1 MKKRIIG
8 GFIASFMALNILA
21 GCGGTGNAD
30 TAGTGKAEGGTESGN
45 KTQEKDGAEG
55 TDGSTEITIWVHE
68 TDSPEGQLYQ
78 SLVDDFNKANE
89 GKYHAELTSI
99 ARSGDAGGYDD
110 KINAAISNGGLPDVF
125 TIDGV
130 RVGEF
135 ADAGAIVPIGE
146 YFTQEDL
153 ADFNPSIIQQGT
165 YKGELF
171 AVGTFDSSVGIFYNK
186 DMFEKAGI
194 EPATK
199 EDPWTLADLTEAA
212 EKLTTDDCYGIT
224 MSLDAT
230 DETVIYFFLPLIQS
244 QGSNVLGDDTVTA
257 DGYLNGDAALNVV
270 SWLKEMVDKGYAS
283 ATPAE
288 NSFELGQAA
297 MAINGS
303 WAPAGLA
310 DYDINWGLMPM
321 AKYDD
326 QSKAAS
332 ACGSWTF
339 GMSKDCP
346 EEKREA
352 AAALIQFMT
361 SADADVQM
369 YGANSMPPARQSA
382 FDKIEDFQKY
392 PLDVFQYQLKNT
404 AQARPVSLNYAV
416 LSNQFATAVQNVL
429 TGMDPKE
436 ALDEAVTQYNFQT
449 DME

>member
-1 MKKRIIG
+1 MKKKVIS
-8 GFIASFMALNILA
+8 ALMATVMAAGLLV
-21 GCGGTGNAD
+21 GCGGKDSNDASSETAKNA
-30 TAGTGKAEGGTESGN
+30 
-45 KTQEKDGAEG
+45 
-55 TDGSTEITIWVHE
+55 DGSTELSIWVHE
-68 TDSPEGQLYQ
+68 TDSPEEQLYKK
-78 SLVDDFNKANE
+78 LIDDFNKENE
-89 GKYHAELTSI
+89 GKYHATLTQI

-135 ADAGAIVPIGE
+135 ADAGAIVPLGE
-146 YFTQEDL
+146 YYTEDDL

-165 YKGELF
+165 YKDELYT
-171 AVGTFDSSVGIFYNK
+171 VGCFDSSVGIFYNK

-194 EPATK
+194 TPATK
-199 EDPWTLADLTEAA
+199 EDPWTLEELTDAA
-212 EKLTTDDCYGIT
+212 KKLTTDDCYGIT

-244 QGSNVLGDDTVTA
+244 QGSNVIADDGVTA
-257 DGYLNGDAALNVV
+257 KGYLNGDAALNTV
-270 SWLKEMVDKGYAS
+270 SWIKDMVDNGYAS
-283 ATPAE
+283 ATPEE
-288 NSFELGQAA
+288 NSFELGKAA

-321 AKYDD
+321 AKYDEE
-326 QSKAAS
+326 SEAAS

-346 EEKREA
+346 DEKKEA
-352 AAALIQFMT
+352 AAELIKFMT
-361 SADADVQM
+361 STDADAQM

-382 FDKIEDFQKY
+382 FDQIDAFKEA
-392 PLDVFQYQLKNT
+392 PLDVFQYQLANT
-404 AQARPVSLNYAV
+404 AQARPVSVNYAV

-449 DME
+449 DTE

>member
-1 MKKRIIG
+1 MKKKVIS
-8 GFIASFMALNILA
+8 ALMATVMAAGLLV
-21 GCGGTGNAD
+21 GCGGKDSNDASSETAKNA
-30 TAGTGKAEGGTESGN
+30 
-45 KTQEKDGAEG
+45 
-55 TDGSTEITIWVHE
+55 DGSTELSIWVHE
-68 TDSPEGQLYQ
+68 TDSPEGQLYKK
-78 SLVDDFNKANE
+78 LIDDFNKENE
-89 GKYHAELTSI
+89 GKYHATLTQI

-146 YFTQEDL
+146 YYTEDDL

-165 YKGELF
+165 YKDELYT
-171 AVGTFDSSVGIFYNK
+171 VGCFDSSVGIFYNK

-194 EPATK
+194 TPATK
-199 EDPWTLADLTEAA
+199 EDPWTLEELTDAA
-212 EKLTTDDCYGIT
+212 KKLTTDDCYGIT

-244 QGSNVLGDDTVTA
+244 QGSNVIADDGVTA
-257 DGYLNGDAALNVV
+257 KGYLNGDAALNTV
-270 SWLKEMVDKGYAS
+270 SWIKDMVDNGYAS
-283 ATPAE
+283 ATPEE
-288 NSFELGQAA
+288 NSFELGKAA

-321 AKYDD
+321 AKYDEE
-326 QSKAAS
+326 SEAAS

-346 EEKREA
+346 DEKKEA
-352 AAALIQFMT
+352 AAELIKFMT
-361 SADADVQM
+361 STDADAQM

-382 FDKIEDFQKY
+382 FDQIDAFKEA
-392 PLDVFQYQLKNT
+392 PLDVFQYQLANT
-404 AQARPVSLNYAV
+404 AQARPVSVNYAV

-449 DME
+449 DTE

>member
-1 MKKRIIG
+1 MKKKVIS
-8 GFIASFMALNILA
+8 ALMATVMAAGLLV
-21 GCGGTGNAD
+21 GCGGKDSNDASSETAKNA
-30 TAGTGKAEGGTESGN
+30 
-45 KTQEKDGAEG
+45 
-55 TDGSTEITIWVHE
+55 DGSTEISIWVHE
-68 TDSPEGQLYQ
+68 TDSPEGQLYKK
-78 SLVDDFNKANE
+78 LIDDFNKENE
-89 GKYHAELTSI
+89 GKYHATLTQI

-146 YFTQEDL
+146 YYTEDDL

-165 YKGELF
+165 YKDELYT
-171 AVGTFDSSVGIFYNK
+171 VGCFDSSVGIFYNK

-194 EPATK
+194 TPATK
-199 EDPWTLADLTEAA
+199 EDPWTLEELTDAA
-212 EKLTTDDCYGIT
+212 KKLTTDDCYGIT

-244 QGSNVLGDDTVTA
+244 QGSNVIADDGVTA
-257 DGYLNGDAALNVV
+257 KGYLNGDAALNTV
-270 SWLKEMVDKGYAS
+270 SWIKDMVDNGYAS
-283 ATPAE
+283 ATPEE
-288 NSFELGQAA
+288 NSFELGKAA

-321 AKYDD
+321 AKYDEE
-326 QSKAAS
+326 SEAAS

-346 EEKREA
+346 DEKKEA
-352 AAALIQFMT
+352 AAELIKFMT
-361 SADADVQM
+361 STDADAQM

-382 FDKIEDFQKY
+382 FDQIDAFKEA
-392 PLDVFQYQLKNT
+392 PLDVFQYQLANT
-404 AQARPVSLNYAV
+404 AQARPVSVNYAV

-449 DME
+449 DTE

>member
-1 MKKRIIG
+1 MKKKVIS
-8 GFIASFMALNILA
+8 ALMATVMAAGLLV
-21 GCGGTGNAD
+21 GCGGKDSNDASSETAKNA
-30 TAGTGKAEGGTESGN
+30 
-45 KTQEKDGAEG
+45 
-55 TDGSTEITIWVHE
+55 DGSTELSIWVHE
-68 TDSPEGQLYQ
+68 TDSPEGQLYKK
-78 SLVDDFNKANE
+78 LIDDFNKENE
-89 GKYHAELTSI
+89 GKYHATLTQI

-146 YFTQEDL
+146 YYTEDDL

-165 YKGELF
+165 YKDELYT
-171 AVGTFDSSVGIFYNK
+171 VGCFDSSVGIFYNK

-194 EPATK
+194 TLATK
-199 EDPWTLADLTEAA
+199 EDPWTLEELTDAA
-212 EKLTTDDCYGIT
+212 NKLTTDDCYGIT

-244 QGSNVLGDDTVTA
+244 QGSNVIADDGVTA
-257 DGYLNGDAALNVV
+257 KGYLNGDAALNTV
-270 SWLKEMVDKGYAS
+270 SWIKDMVDNGYAS
-283 ATPAE
+283 ATPEE
-288 NSFELGQAA
+288 NSFELGKAA

-321 AKYDD
+321 AKYDEE
-326 QSKAAS
+326 SEAAS

-346 EEKREA
+346 DEKKEA
-352 AAALIQFMT
+352 AAELIKFMT
-361 SADADVQM
+361 STDADAQM

-382 FDKIEDFQKY
+382 FDQIDAFKEA
-392 PLDVFQYQLKNT
+392 PLDVFQYQLANT
-404 AQARPVSLNYAV
+404 AQARPVSVNYAV

-449 DME
+449 DTE

>member
-1 MKKRIIG
+1 MKKKVIS
-8 GFIASFMALNILA
+8 ALMATVMAAGLLV
-21 GCGGTGNAD
+21 GCGGKDSNDASSETAKNA
-30 TAGTGKAEGGTESGN
+30 
-45 KTQEKDGAEG
+45 
-55 TDGSTEITIWVHE
+55 DGSTELSIWVHE
-68 TDSPEGQLYQ
+68 TDSPEGQLYKK
-78 SLVDDFNKANE
+78 LIDDFNKENE
-89 GKYHAELTSI
+89 GKYHATLTQI

-135 ADAGAIVPIGE
+135 ADAGAIVPLGE
-146 YFTQEDL
+146 YYTEDDL

-165 YKGELF
+165 YKDELYT
-171 AVGTFDSSVGIFYNK
+171 VGCFDSSVGIFYNK

-194 EPATK
+194 TPATK
-199 EDPWTLADLTEAA
+199 EDPWTLEELTDAA
-212 EKLTTDDCYGIT
+212 KKLTTDDCYGIT

-244 QGSNVLGDDTVTA
+244 QGSNVIADDGVTA
-257 DGYLNGDAALNVV
+257 KGYLNGDAALNTV
-270 SWLKEMVDKGYAS
+270 SWIKDMVDNGYAS
-283 ATPAE
+283 ATPEE
-288 NSFELGQAA
+288 NSFELGKAA

-321 AKYDD
+321 AKYDEE
-326 QSKAAS
+326 SEAAS

-346 EEKREA
+346 DEKKEA
-352 AAALIQFMT
+352 AAELIKFMT
-361 SADADVQM
+361 STDADAQM

-382 FDKIEDFQKY
+382 FDQIDAFKEA
-392 PLDVFQYQLKNT
+392 PLDVFQYQLANT
-404 AQARPVSLNYAV
+404 AQARPVSVNYAV

-449 DME
+449 DTE